1 MEFRLAGEDLAAIE
15 ADAVIG
21 LVTDSSESE
30 SPVGEEWN
38 RHTSGLFGEIVARNE
53 FKGKHRSTALI
64 HNPVGLRAGRLLL
77 AGCGDRSKLTLAR
90 VRDAAGTAWRQLRTA
105 GVRSL
110 AATVPDGLDANEGVR
125 AVVEGILLAD
135 YESDTHKTDEKDRSV
150 LESLAISVRDA
161 SQDALD
167 RAVAT
172 AEGQNRAREL
182 ANEPG
187 NLLTPSVLASR
198 VTGLAQDT
206 GLECEV
212 LDQARLESLKM
223 GALLGVARGSKEPPV
238 MIVVRYQPDAPAPDG
253 PHLGLVGKAVT
264 FDTGGISLKPPADM
278 HLMKHDMA
286 GGAAM
291 IGAVLAIAALKPSVA
306 VTAVIPSVENMP
318 GGEAQRPGDIVTTR
332 SGTTVEV
339 LNTDAEGRLILADAL
354 TYAAE
359 LGCTHLVDAATLTGA
374 IVVALGN
381 VYTGLFGNDKDWTG
395 QVVQASRRAGEKM
408 WPMPLGEEYS
418 ELLRSPVADVA
429 NIGPRW
435 GGAITAAAFLARF
448 AGDTPW
454 VHLDIA
460 GTAWFESK
468 QPHAPVG
475 ASGAGVPT
483 LVELA
488 LAIG

>member
-21 LVTDSSESE
+21 FVTDPGASEY
-30 SPVGEEWN
+30 PADGEWN
-38 RHTSGLFGEIVARNE
+38 RLTGGLFGEIVARNE
-53 FKGKHRSTALI
+53 FKGTQPSTALI
-64 HNPVGLRAGRLLL
+64 HKPSGMRAGRLLL
-77 AGCGDRSKLTLAR
+77 AGCGDKSKLTLAR
-90 VRDAAGTAWRQLRTA
+90 ARDTAGTAWRQLRTA
-105 GVRSL
+105 GVKTL
-110 AATVPDGLDANEGVR
+110 AATVPAGLDADKGVR

-135 YESDTHKTDEKDRSV
+135 YESDTHKTGAQDRSA
-150 LESLAISVRDA
+150 LESLTISAAGAARG
-161 SQDALD
+161 ALD

-172 AEGQNRAREL
+172 AEGQNCAREL

-198 VTGLAQDT
+198 VRGLAQAA

-238 MIVVRYQPDAPAPDG
+238 MIVVRYRPETSSPDA

-291 IGAVLAIAALKPSVA
+291 VGSMLAIAALKPSVA

-381 VYTGLFGNDKDWTG
+381 AYTGLFGNDENWTG

-408 WPMPLGEEYS
+408 WPMPIGEEYS
-418 ELLRSPVADVA
+418 DLLRSPVADVA

-435 GGAITAAAFLARF
+435 GGAITAAAFLERF

-468 QPHAPVG
+468 RPHAPVG
-475 ASGAGVPT
+475 ASGAAVPT

>member
-1 MEFRLAGEDLAAIE
+1 MEFRLAGENLAAIKADVIIGFVSDTSEEQSPAPE
-15 ADAVIG
+15 AWDRY
-21 LVTDSSESE
+21 T
-30 SPVGEEWN
+30 
-38 RHTSGLFGEIVARNE
+38 RGLFGELVARNE
-53 FKGKHRSTALI
+53 FKGNHQSTAVI
-64 HNPVGLRAGRLLL
+64 HNPSGLRAGRLLL
-77 AGCGDRSKLTLAR
+77 VGCGARSKLSLGRA
-90 VRDAAGTAWRQLRTA
+90 RDAAGAAWRQLRTT
-105 GVRSL
+105 GVKTL
-110 AATVPDGLDANEGVR
+110 AAAVPDGLDADEGLR

-135 YESDTHKTDEKDRSV
+135 YEPDAHKTGEKNRSS
-150 LESLAISVRDA
+150 LESVAIAATVA
-161 SQDALD
+161 GQGALD
-167 RAVAT
+167 RAIAT
-172 AEGQNRAREL
+172 AQGQNCAREL

-187 NLLTPSVLASR
+187 NLLTPGVLASR
-198 VTGLAQDT
+198 VAELVEGTS
-206 GLECEV
+206 LECEV
-212 LDQARLESLKM
+212 LDQSRLESLRM

-238 MIVVRYQPDAPAPDG
+238 MILMRYTPGGSAPDA

-291 IGAVLAIAALKPSVA
+291 IGAMLAIAALKPSVP

-318 GGEAQRPGDIVTTR
+318 GGEAQRPGDIVKTR
-332 SGTTVEV
+332 CGTTVEV

-354 TYAAE
+354 TYATE

-374 IVVALGN
+374 IVVALGSA
-381 VYTGLFGNDKDWTG
+381 YTGLFGNDEGWTAK
-395 QVVQASRRAGEKM
+395 VVQASKQAGEQM

-435 GGAITAAAFLARF
+435 GGAITAAAFLQRF

-460 GTAWFESK
+460 GTAWFEK
-468 QPHAPVG
+468 ALPHAPIG
-475 ASGAGVPT
+475 ASGAGVAT

-488 LAIG
+488 LADG